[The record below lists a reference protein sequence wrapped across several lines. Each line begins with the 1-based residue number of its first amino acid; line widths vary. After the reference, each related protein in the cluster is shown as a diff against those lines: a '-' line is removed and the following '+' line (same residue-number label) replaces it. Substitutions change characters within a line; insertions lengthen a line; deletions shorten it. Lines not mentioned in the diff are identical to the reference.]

1 MDSTRVL
8 RAIAADTCCGA
19 DYEPARRLTF
29 RSRAGKDV
37 ARSYLP
43 SPPELYKT
51 PDMPMARTWR
61 ADTTPEHL
69 LVRVLRPGAN
79 LSAGPEPKANSPEL
93 KANNPVPNLKQTGLQ
108 PKARTGLQPKT

>member
-43 SPPELYKT
+43 SPLELYSPT
-51 PDMPMARTWR
+51 HAEGRTQVR
-61 ADTTPEHL
+61 PTRHLNIYSYESCDT
-69 LVRVLRPGAN
+69 GGN
-79 LSAGPEPKANSPEL
+79 LPAGPEL
-93 KANNPVPNLKQTGLQ
+93 KANNRGQSNR
-108 PKARTGLQPKT
+108 RTG